1 MAAIV
6 RTEVKDDSWATFLRA
21 EVRLDDGATV
31 WRQIE
36 DHGAAAAVLPYD
48 PDRRCALLVKLFR
61 APALYAGCTE
71 RLVEPIAGVLDN
83 GETAE
88 VCARREALEEAGVR
102 LDALERVAEVWSSP
116 GISTERITLFLAP
129 YAAGDRVAPGGGL
142 AAEHEDIEVLEI
154 SLADVVHGL
163 ADGSIDDMK
172 LLGLVQALQL
182 RRPDLFA

>member
-6 RTEVKDDSWATFLRA
+6 STEVKDDSWATFLRA
-21 EVRLDDGATV
+21 EVRLDDGTTV

-36 DHGAAAAVLPYD
+36 DHGPAAAVLPYD
-48 PDRRCALLVKLFR
+48 PERRCALLVKLFR
-61 APALYAGCTE
+61 APALYAGCAE
-71 RLVEPIAGVLDN
+71 RLVEPVAGVVDD

-102 LDALERVAEVWSSP
+102 LGALERVAEVWSSP

-129 YAAGDRVAPGGGL
+129 YAAADRIAPGGGL
-142 AAEHEDIEVLEI
+142 EAEHEDIEVLELP
-154 SLADVVHGL
+154 LAELVREL
-163 ADGSIDDMK
+163 AEGRLDDMK